1 MKGEEWSGVRT
12 QRSGVK
18 YRFTRLGVKEHSSVT
33 SERVNRYVYKILKY
47 VIDIFYY
54 MMYYNYKR
62 NLTRQGEYK
71 QPIKP

>member
-1 MKGEEWSGVRT
+1 MKGEKWNGART

-18 YRFTRLGVKEHSSVT
+18 YRFTRLEVKEHSSGT
-33 SERVNRYVYKILKY
+33 DERVNRYVYTKLKY
-47 VIDIFYY
+47 VVDIFYCRW
-54 MMYYNYKR
+54 YYIVKG

>member
-1 MKGEEWSGVRT
+1 MKGEEWSGART

-18 YRFTRLGVKEHSSVT
+18 YRFTRLEVKEHSSGT
-33 SERVNRYVYKILKY
+33 DERVNRYVYTKLKY
-47 VIDIFYY
+47 VVDIFYH
-54 MMYYNYKR
+54 MMYYIDKR

>member
-1 MKGEEWSGVRT
+1 MKGEEWSGART

-18 YRFTRLGVKEHSSVT
+18 YRFTRLEVKEHSSVT
-33 SERVNRYVYKILKY
+33 DDRVNRYVQTTLKY
-47 VIDIFYY
+47 VVDIFYNWW
-54 MMYYNYKR
+54 YYIVKG

>member
-1 MKGEEWSGVRT
+1 MKGEEWSGART

-33 SERVNRYVYKILKY
+33 SERVNRYIYKILKY
-47 VIDIFYY
+47 VIDIFYCRW
-54 MMYYNYKR
+54 YYIVKV
-62 NLTRQGEYK
+62 NLTRQGEFK

>member
-1 MKGEEWSGVRT
+1 MKGEKWNGART
-12 QRSGVK
+12 QQSGVK

-33 SERVNRYVYKILKY
+33 SERVNRYVQTTLKY
-47 VIDIFYY
+47 VVDIFYNWW
-54 MMYYNYKR
+54 YYIVKG